1 MIPGYIAP
9 EFELVRDDAAC
20 TRCRLCERECAN
32 GAHGFNDRQKRM
44 TADNAKCVNCQR
56 CVAICPTH
64 ALRIVKKQPHLPR
77 EYELVK
83 RCDQRNLP
91 PGRDGRRAAFFD
103 GQPKAPARIL
113 GPASHQCLTGD
124 ESLHRPAARAYGN
137 TRVPRQ
143 KAGPY

>member
-56 CVAICPTH
+56 CVAIF
-64 ALRIVKKQPHLPR
+64 KKT
-77 EYELVK
+77 
-83 RCDQRNLP
+83 
-91 PGRDGRRAAFFD
+91 A
-103 GQPKAPARIL
+103 
-113 GPASHQCLTGD
+113 
-124 ESLHRPAARAYGN
+124 
-137 TRVPRQ
+137 
-143 KAGPY
+143 